1 MKIRFAFL
9 ISHFAFCILHL
20 QSTVEIMTFVNL
32 SLLAG
37 TALVALPIILHLIMR
52 RRPTLLEFPALRFLQ
67 KRHDVNQR
75 RLQLRHL
82 LLLLLRAGAIARLA
96 FALARPSVKLAGAV
110 GSQEAPV
117 AAALVFDAA
126 PRMEYRHQN
135 QTRLEA
141 GRELGRWLL
150 KQLPEQSEVAVVD
163 TRLGATAAFQADRG
177 AAQER
182 IARLETVA
190 NSQPLPV
197 VLDGAAKL
205 LRQSHLDRKEL
216 YIFTDLSRGAW
227 PEQQSARLQQ
237 QLAELGDLG
246 VYVIDIGITNPT
258 DYGLSDVRL
267 SDEVLSSRSTL
278 GVETSLSSI
287 GAAGQRIVELHM
299 LDADRKPQRRDQ
311 QTCDATPSELR
322 PVEFHLGGLTPG
334 THQGFVRIDGQDGLA
349 ADDTRY
355 FTIVVKPAW
364 RVLMAAPKP
373 AQSYALFLTEALAP
387 DLFRKRGQARFDCD
401 ICDLGELANRPLTDY
416 AAVCLLDP
424 TPLEPATWKQLADY
438 AAEGR
443 AWRSSSAATRCRSNR
458 STVRRRKS
466 CCRASSCVR
475 PAAPTATCIWPR
487 AIISTRSCRLSAARP
502 ARSPGMPF
510 PCFAIGNSEAKGT
523 ARFPKKRACPPFRGE
538 RRPALQRRKAGH
550 LGACDR
556 PGARADDDYA
566 CL

>member
-1 MKIRFAFL
+1 
-9 ISHFAFCILHL
+9 
-20 QSTVEIMTFVNL
+20 MTFVNL

-37 TALVALPIILHLIMR
+37 TALVALPIVLHLIMR

-82 LLLLLRAGAIARLA
+82 LLLLLRAGAIALLA

-141 GRELGRWLL
+141 GRELGLWLL

-197 VLDGAAKL
+197 VLDDAVKL

-237 QLAELGDLG
+237 QLGELGDLG
-246 VYVIDIGITNPT
+246 IYVIDIGIANPT
-258 DYGLSDVRL
+258 DYGLGDVRL

-278 GVETSLSSI
+278 GVETALSCDRRRRAAQSSSCTCSTPI
-287 GAAGQRIVELHM
+287 ASRSGAIS
-299 LDADRKPQRRDQ
+299 RR
-311 QTCDATPSELR
+311 ATPR
-322 PVEFHLGGLTPG
+322 
-334 THQGFVRIDGQDGLA
+334 
-349 ADDTRY
+349 
-355 FTIVVKPAW
+355 
-364 RVLMAAPKP
+364 
-373 AQSYALFLTEALAP
+373 
-387 DLFRKRGQARFDCD
+387 
-401 ICDLGELANRPLTDY
+401 
-416 AAVCLLDP
+416 
-424 TPLEPATWKQLADY
+424 
-438 AAEGR
+438 R
-443 AWRSSSAATRCRSNR
+443 ASCGRSSFASAGSIRART
-458 STVRRRKS
+458 KAS
-466 CCRASSCVR
+466 CGS
-475 PAAPTATCIWPR
+475 
-487 AIISTRSCRLSAARP
+487 
-502 ARSPGMPF
+502 
-510 PCFAIGNSEAKGT
+510 T
-523 ARFPKKRACPPFRGE
+523 ARTGW
-538 RRPALQRRKAGH
+538 RPTTR
-550 LGACDR
+550 DTS
-556 PGARADDDYA
+556 PSW
-566 CL
+566 